1 MGVNF
6 FLCFSYPFFISLN
19 KHQEYYM
26 AFSFMVGLILR
37 FLTFSIYF
45 TLKTFL
51 LAFYFKFFKLDRSV
65 QKVPFKYF
73 VLAAKL

>member
-1 MGVNF
+1 
-6 FLCFSYPFFISLN
+6 
-19 KHQEYYM
+19 M

-51 LAFYFKFFKLDRSV
+51 LAFYFKFLNWTGLFKKSLLSILFWQLNCNYCPARNFQMLFAQAV
-65 QKVPFKYF
+65 HLQ
-73 VLAAKL
+73 VLL